1 MKKFLEKIG
10 AVIAGAI
17 MACILF
23 LFLLDVVFMP
33 FIVDVPNVK
42 IPILNGLP
50 MAKASEKL
58 SQLGLKTVVGD
69 SSFDES
75 IPLGAVISSRPN
87 TGKRVKKGRA
97 VTLSLSKGQRFYM
110 VPEVRGVSLRDARLK
125 LETKNLNLG
134 EIRYIS
140 SEIIPQTV
148 VLDQF
153 PAPGSKLIRYGE
165 VNLHVSSGSEQN
177 LKSIPNL
184 IYTSIKDVE
193 DSLSKYEMTLGE
205 ISETIDDNQP
215 MGIILLQNPS
225 PGVMAARLTPIDL
238 TINVISESQPG
249 RDDESR

>member
-1 MKKFLEKIG
+1 MKKFFAKIG
-10 AVIAGAI
+10 ALIASAI
-17 MACILF
+17 LAGILC

-42 IPILNGLP
+42 IPRLNGLP
-50 MAKASEKL
+50 IAKASEYL
-58 SQLGLKTVVGD
+58 SQRGLKTVVGD
-69 SSFDES
+69 TSFNES
-75 IPLGAVISSRPN
+75 IPMGAVISSRPN
-87 TGKRVKKGRA
+87 KGERVKKGRA
-97 VTLSLSKGQRFYM
+97 VTLSLSKGPRFYM
-110 VPEVRGVSLRDARLK
+110 VPDVRGVSLRDARLK
-125 LETKNLNLG
+125 LETKNLKLG
-134 EIRYIS
+134 DIRYIS

-153 PAPGSKLIRYGE
+153 PAPGSKLIKYGE

-177 LKSIPNL
+177 LKQIPNL

-193 DSLSKYEMTLGE
+193 DSLSKYEMTLGK

-238 TINVISESQPG
+238 TINVIPEPDPG
-249 RDDESR
+249 QSDE